1 MGRTAQL
8 IVMALGELI
17 LAVSM
22 ITMITMGQVMSTKTV
37 KVEKVMETVTD
48 SVTRGIGVE
57 VEQTWHLIEEFKAIM
72 GGVLGFWGGVGSM
85 GTVFLLILLTQR
97 CCCRR
102 GGGKDETG

>member
-1 MGRTAQL
+1 
-8 IVMALGELI
+8 MALGELI
-17 LAVSM
+17 LAVSMITM

-37 KVEKVMETVTD
+37 KVEKVVETVTD

-57 VEQTWHLIEEFKAIM
+57 VEQTWHLTEEFKAIM

-102 GGGKDETG
+102 GVGKDETG